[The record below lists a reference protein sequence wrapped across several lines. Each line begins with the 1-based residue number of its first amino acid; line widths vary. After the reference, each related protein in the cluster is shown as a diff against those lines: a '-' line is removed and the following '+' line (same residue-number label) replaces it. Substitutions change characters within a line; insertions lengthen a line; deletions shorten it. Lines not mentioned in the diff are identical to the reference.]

1 MKPGTVFV
9 LSVALAALVASM
21 VYRQLHARDVALAE
35 VQRARTSQNAT
46 VSVVV
51 AKATL
56 PIGTKITAEQL
67 TTIPWVAGSEP
78 EGAVSDPAALVG
90 RFVIAKIDKNHPVS
104 QSDVAVEGASL
115 LPMMIPEGMRA
126 ISVKIDTVTG
136 VSGFVTPGTHVD
148 VLVAS
153 GSRSGE
159 VRSKLFLQN
168 VKVLAL
174 GKSTVR
180 GDDNSSAPT
189 VTLLV
194 TPEQAE
200 QMTLASRFEPVQ
212 LALRSFQDQ
221 DVVST
226 QGASSNVLFAASLVD
241 PATSE
246 EEPAAP
252 VVPEHR
258 GYTVEV
264 LLGGKST
271 RQAVF

>member
-1 MKPGTVFV
+1 M
-9 LSVALAALVASM
+9 
-21 VYRQLHARDVALAE
+21 
-35 VQRARTSQNAT
+35 
-46 VSVVV
+46 VV

-56 PIGTKITAEQL
+56 AVGTRITEDQL
-67 TTIPWVAGSEP
+67 TTIPWVAGAEP
-78 EGAVSDPAALVG
+78 QGAVGDPKALVG
-90 RFVIAKIDKNHPVS
+90 RLAITKIEKNHPVA
-104 QSDVAVEGASL
+104 QTDVAAEGSGL
-115 LPMMIPEGMRA
+115 LPQLIPEGMRA

-136 VSGFVTPGTHVD
+136 VSGFVTPGSRVD

-174 GKSTVR
+174 GKSTVQ
-180 GDDNSSAPT
+180 GDESTSAPT

-212 LALRSFQDQ
+212 LALRSFQDDQ
-221 DVVST
+221 VVAT
-226 QGASSNVLFAASLVD
+226 QGASSTALFAASAFESS
-241 PATSE
+241 PGE
-246 EEPAAP
+246 EETSASE
-252 VVPEHR
+252 VPERR
-258 GYTVEV
+258 GYSVEV
-264 LLGGKST
+264 LLQGKST